1 MNQPATPPPLA
12 VGLRHVERL
21 LVAPLHTVPE
31 IDDSWPGFRDMP
43 PVLATAIMIAFI
55 EETCVQGLR
64 PFLDARQRTVGTHV
78 DVSHVA
84 ATAVGMTVTAEIELT
99 EIEGKSLLFRVT
111 CRDEA
116 GLIGEGTH
124 RRAIVD
130 IDRFMKKLGEKSAA
144 MAASPGP
151 AAAVVL
157 ATLGLPVP
165 QRG

>member
-1 MNQPATPPPLA
+1 
-12 VGLRHVERL
+12 
-21 LVAPLHTVPE
+21 
-31 IDDSWPGFRDMP
+31 
-43 PVLATAIMIAFI
+43 
-55 EETCVQGLR
+55 
-64 PFLDARQRTVGTHV
+64 
-78 DVSHVA
+78 
-84 ATAVGMTVTAEIELT
+84 MTVTAEIELT
-99 EIEGKSLLFRVT
+99 EIDGKSLLFRVT

>member
-1 MNQPATPPPLA
+1 
-12 VGLRHVERL
+12 
-21 LVAPLHTVPE
+21 
-31 IDDSWPGFRDMP
+31 
-43 PVLATAIMIAFI
+43 MIAFI
-55 EETCVQGLR
+55 EETCVRGLR

-99 EIEGKSLLFRVT
+99 EIDGKSLLFRVT

-130 IDRFMKKLGEKSAA
+130 IDRFMKKLGKN
-144 MAASPGP
+144 
-151 AAAVVL
+151 
-157 ATLGLPVP
+157 P
-165 QRG
+165 QRWRLLRDRQRPWFWQRSACPFPKGDKAGICRPRPMRIVSQAKMRARLSRSRLTST